1 MRPKSKSWG
10 RHKKNFFLHTLP
22 RIDWWKKRERHPVVQ
37 LETIEGQIQYNPDPL
52 QAADMRADEVDFMN
66 NFHESNDQS
75 LIWVRETKYKCEK
88 RKILLDNLSDEED
101 LNKDHPMLW
110 KQFALAAGADESSL
124 DLVKQEYFTSDLIE
138 NFFRLSRSSYA
149 EGLGALYAYERQV
162 PEIAETKI
170 KGLIDHYNIS
180 TDQGLEY
187 FVVHKDADVLHRE
200 QSEKL
205 MLQLNEEEQVLAE
218 EAALSTGHMLWNFLS
233 GLCDKHDI
241 KN

>member
-1 MRPKSKSWG
+1 MNLNELNNNLVRFHLLNHPFYVAWEKGELTQEILQDYAEQYYQHIKA
-10 RHKKNFFLHTLP
+10 FP
-22 RIDWWKKRERHPVVQ
+22 RYISATHSMCED
-37 LETIEGQIQYNPDPL
+37 I
-52 QAADMRADEVDFMN
+52 
-66 NFHESNDQS
+66 
-75 LIWVRETKYKCEK
+75 EK

-101 LNKDHPMLW
+101 LHKDHPMLW
-110 KQFALAAGADESSL
+110 KQFALAAGADENSL
-124 DLVKQEYFTSDLIE
+124 DSVKQEYFTSDLIE

-180 TDQGLEY
+180 TNQGLEY

-200 QSEKL
+200 QSEQL
-205 MLQLNEEEQVLAE
+205 MLQLNEEEQILAN
-218 EAALSTGHMLWNFLS
+218 EAALSTVHMLWSFLS
-233 GLCDKHDI
+233 GRCDKHNI

>member
-1 MRPKSKSWG
+1 MNLSGLNNRLDK
-10 RHKKNFFLHTLP
+10 LHLLNHPFYVAWEQGELTQEILQDYAEQYYQHIKAFP
-22 RIDWWKKRERHPVVQ
+22 RYISATHSMCED
-37 LETIEGQIQYNPDPL
+37 I
-52 QAADMRADEVDFMN
+52 
-66 NFHESNDQS
+66 
-75 LIWVRETKYKCEK
+75 EK
-88 RKILLDNLSDEED
+88 RKLLLDNLSDEENF
-101 LNKDHPMLW
+101 NKDHPMLW

-218 EAALSTGHMLWNFLS
+218 EAALSTGHMLWSFLS

>member
-1 MRPKSKSWG
+1 MNLSELNNRLDK
-10 RHKKNFFLHTLP
+10 LHLLNHPFYVAWEQGELTQEILQDYAEQYYQHIKAFP
-22 RIDWWKKRERHPVVQ
+22 RYISATHSMCED
-37 LETIEGQIQYNPDPL
+37 I
-52 QAADMRADEVDFMN
+52 
-66 NFHESNDQS
+66 
-75 LIWVRETKYKCEK
+75 EK

-205 MLQLNEEEQVLAE
+205 MLQLNKEEQVLAE
-218 EAALSTGHMLWNFLS
+218 EAALSTGHMLWSFLS

>member
-1 MRPKSKSWG
+1 MNLSGLNNRLDK
-10 RHKKNFFLHTLP
+10 LHLLNHPFYVAWEQGELTQEILQDYAEQYYQHIKAFP
-22 RIDWWKKRERHPVVQ
+22 RYISATHSMCED
-37 LETIEGQIQYNPDPL
+37 I
-52 QAADMRADEVDFMN
+52 
-66 NFHESNDQS
+66 
-75 LIWVRETKYKCEK
+75 EK

-170 KGLIDHYNIS
+170 KGLINHYNIS

-205 MLQLNEEEQVLAE
+205 MLQLNKEEQVLAE

>member
-1 MRPKSKSWG
+1 MNLNELNNRLDKFHLLNHPFYIAWEQGELTQEILQDYAEQYYQHIKA
-10 RHKKNFFLHTLP
+10 FP
-22 RIDWWKKRERHPVVQ
+22 RYISATHSMCED
-37 LETIEGQIQYNPDPL
+37 I
-52 QAADMRADEVDFMN
+52 
-66 NFHESNDQS
+66 
-75 LIWVRETKYKCEK
+75 EK

-205 MLQLNEEEQVLAE
+205 MLQLNKEEQVLAE
-218 EAALSTGHMLWNFLS
+218 EAALSTGHILWNFLS

>member
-1 MRPKSKSWG
+1 MNLSELNNRLDK
-10 RHKKNFFLHTLP
+10 LHLLNHPFYVAWEQGELTQEILQDYAEQYYQHIKAFP
-22 RIDWWKKRERHPVVQ
+22 RYISATHSMCED
-37 LETIEGQIQYNPDPL
+37 I
-52 QAADMRADEVDFMN
+52 
-66 NFHESNDQS
+66 
-75 LIWVRETKYKCEK
+75 EK
-88 RKILLDNLSDEED
+88 RKLLLDNLSDEEN

-218 EAALSTGHMLWNFLS
+218 EAALSTGHMLWSFLS

>member
-1 MRPKSKSWG
+1 MNLSELNNRLDK
-10 RHKKNFFLHTLP
+10 LHLLNHPFYVAWEQGELTQEILQDYAEQYYQHIKAFP
-22 RIDWWKKRERHPVVQ
+22 RYISATHSMCED
-37 LETIEGQIQYNPDPL
+37 I
-52 QAADMRADEVDFMN
+52 
-66 NFHESNDQS
+66 
-75 LIWVRETKYKCEK
+75 EK
-88 RKILLDNLSDEED
+88 RKILLDNLSDEEN

-218 EAALSTGHMLWNFLS
+218 EAALSTGHMLWSFLS

>member
-1 MRPKSKSWG
+1 MNLSELNNRLDK
-10 RHKKNFFLHTLP
+10 LHLLNHPFYVAWEQGELTQEILQDYAEQYYQHIKAFP
-22 RIDWWKKRERHPVVQ
+22 RYISATHSMCED
-37 LETIEGQIQYNPDPL
+37 I
-52 QAADMRADEVDFMN
+52 
-66 NFHESNDQS
+66 
-75 LIWVRETKYKCEK
+75 EK
-88 RKILLDNLSDEED
+88 RKLLLDNLSDEEN

-205 MLQLNEEEQVLAE
+205 MLQLNKEEQVLAE
-218 EAALSTGHMLWNFLS
+218 EAALSTGHMLWSFLS

>member
-1 MRPKSKSWG
+1 MNLNELNNRLDKFHLLNHPFYVAWEQGELTQEILQDYAEQYYQHIKA
-10 RHKKNFFLHTLP
+10 FP
-22 RIDWWKKRERHPVVQ
+22 RYISATHSMCED
-37 LETIEGQIQYNPDPL
+37 I
-52 QAADMRADEVDFMN
+52 
-66 NFHESNDQS
+66 
-75 LIWVRETKYKCEK
+75 EK

>member
-1 MRPKSKSWG
+1 MNLSGLNNRLDK
-10 RHKKNFFLHTLP
+10 LHLLNHPFYVAWEQGELTQEILQDYAEQYYQHIKAFP
-22 RIDWWKKRERHPVVQ
+22 RYISATHSMCED
-37 LETIEGQIQYNPDPL
+37 I
-52 QAADMRADEVDFMN
+52 
-66 NFHESNDQS
+66 
-75 LIWVRETKYKCEK
+75 EK
-88 RKILLDNLSDEED
+88 RKILLENLRDEED

>member
-1 MRPKSKSWG
+1 MNLSELNNKLDRFHLLNHPFYVAWEKGELTQEILQDYAEQYYQHIKA
-10 RHKKNFFLHTLP
+10 FP
-22 RIDWWKKRERHPVVQ
+22 RYISATHSMCED
-37 LETIEGQIQYNPDPL
+37 I
-52 QAADMRADEVDFMN
+52 
-66 NFHESNDQS
+66 
-75 LIWVRETKYKCEK
+75 EK

-101 LNKDHPMLW
+101 LHKDHPMLW
-110 KQFALAAGADESSL
+110 KQFALAAGADENSL
-124 DLVKQEYFTSDLIE
+124 DSVKQEYFTSDLIE

-180 TDQGLEY
+180 TNQGLEY

-200 QSEKL
+200 QSEQL
-205 MLQLNEEEQVLAE
+205 MLQLSEEEQILAN
-218 EAALSTGHMLWNFLS
+218 EAAFSTVHMLWGFLS
-233 GLCDKHDI
+233 GLCDKHNI

>member
-1 MRPKSKSWG
+1 MNLNELNNRLDKFHLLNHPFYVAWEQGELTQEILQDYAEQYYQHIKA
-10 RHKKNFFLHTLP
+10 FP
-22 RIDWWKKRERHPVVQ
+22 RYISATHSMCED
-37 LETIEGQIQYNPDPL
+37 I
-52 QAADMRADEVDFMN
+52 
-66 NFHESNDQS
+66 
-75 LIWVRETKYKCEK
+75 EK

-110 KQFALAAGADESSL
+110 KQFALAAGADESNL
-124 DLVKQEYFTSDLIE
+124 DSVKQEDFTSNLIE

-180 TDQGLEY
+180 TNQGLEY

-200 QSEKL
+200 QSEQL
-205 MLQLNEEEQVLAE
+205 MLQLNEEEQILAK
-218 EAALSTGHMLWNFLS
+218 EAALSTGHMLWSFLS
-233 GLCDKHDI
+233 GLCDKHNI

>member
-1 MRPKSKSWG
+1 MNLNELNNRLDQ
-10 RHKKNFFLHTLP
+10 LHLLNHPFYVAWERGELTQEILQDYAEQYYQHIKAFP
-22 RIDWWKKRERHPVVQ
+22 RYISATHSMCED
-37 LETIEGQIQYNPDPL
+37 I
-52 QAADMRADEVDFMN
+52 
-66 NFHESNDQS
+66 
-75 LIWVRETKYKCEK
+75 EK

-205 MLQLNEEEQVLAE
+205 MLQLNKEEQVLAE

>member
-1 MRPKSKSWG
+1 MNLSELNNRLDK
-10 RHKKNFFLHTLP
+10 LHLLNHPFYVAWEQGELTQEILQDYAEQYYQHIKAFP
-22 RIDWWKKRERHPVVQ
+22 RYISATHSMCED
-37 LETIEGQIQYNPDPL
+37 I
-52 QAADMRADEVDFMN
+52 
-66 NFHESNDQS
+66 
-75 LIWVRETKYKCEK
+75 EK
-88 RKILLDNLSDEED
+88 RKLLLDNLSDEEN

-205 MLQLNEEEQVLAE
+205 MLQLNKEEQVLAE

>member
-1 MRPKSKSWG
+1 MNLSELNNRLDK
-10 RHKKNFFLHTLP
+10 RHLLNHPFYVAWEQGELTQEILQDYAEQYYQHIKAFP
-22 RIDWWKKRERHPVVQ
+22 RYISATHSMCED
-37 LETIEGQIQYNPDPL
+37 I
-52 QAADMRADEVDFMN
+52 
-66 NFHESNDQS
+66 
-75 LIWVRETKYKCEK
+75 EK
-88 RKILLDNLSDEED
+88 RKLLLDNLSDEENF
-101 LNKDHPMLW
+101 NKDHPMLW

-124 DLVKQEYFTSDLIE
+124 NLVKQEYFTSDLIE

-205 MLQLNEEEQVLAE
+205 MLQLNKEEQVLAE
-218 EAALSTGHMLWNFLS
+218 EAALSTGHMLWSFLS

>member
-1 MRPKSKSWG
+1 MNLSGLNNRLDK
-10 RHKKNFFLHTLP
+10 LHLLNHPFYVAWEQGELTQEILQDYAEQYYQHIKAFP
-22 RIDWWKKRERHPVVQ
+22 RYISATHSMCED
-37 LETIEGQIQYNPDPL
+37 I
-52 QAADMRADEVDFMN
+52 
-66 NFHESNDQS
+66 
-75 LIWVRETKYKCEK
+75 EK

-218 EAALSTGHMLWNFLS
+218 EAALSTGHMLWSFLS
-233 GLCDKHDI
+233 GLCDKHNI

>member
-1 MRPKSKSWG
+1 MNLIELNNRLDK
-10 RHKKNFFLHTLP
+10 LHLLNHPFYVAWEQGELTQEILQDYAEQYYQHIKAFP
-22 RIDWWKKRERHPVVQ
+22 RYISATHSMCED
-37 LETIEGQIQYNPDPL
+37 I
-52 QAADMRADEVDFMN
+52 
-66 NFHESNDQS
+66 
-75 LIWVRETKYKCEK
+75 EK
-88 RKILLDNLSDEED
+88 RKLLLDNLSDEEN

-218 EAALSTGHMLWNFLS
+218 EAALSTGHMLWSFLS

>member
-1 MRPKSKSWG
+1 MNLSELNNRLDK
-10 RHKKNFFLHTLP
+10 LHLLNHPFYVAWEQGELTQEILQDYAEQYYQHIKAFP
-22 RIDWWKKRERHPVVQ
+22 RYISATHSMCED
-37 LETIEGQIQYNPDPL
+37 I
-52 QAADMRADEVDFMN
+52 
-66 NFHESNDQS
+66 
-75 LIWVRETKYKCEK
+75 EK
-88 RKILLDNLSDEED
+88 RKLLLDNLSDEEN

>member
-1 MRPKSKSWG
+1 MNLNELNNRLDKFHLLNHPFYVAWEQGELTQEILQDYAEQYYQHIKA
-10 RHKKNFFLHTLP
+10 FP
-22 RIDWWKKRERHPVVQ
+22 RYISATHSMCED
-37 LETIEGQIQYNPDPL
+37 I
-52 QAADMRADEVDFMN
+52 
-66 NFHESNDQS
+66 
-75 LIWVRETKYKCEK
+75 EK

-110 KQFALAAGADESSL
+110 KQFALAAGADESNL
-124 DLVKQEYFTSDLIE
+124 DSVKQEDFTSNLIE

-180 TDQGLEY
+180 TNQGLEY

-200 QSEKL
+200 QSEQL
-205 MLQLNEEEQVLAE
+205 MLQLNEEEQILAK
-218 EAALSTGHMLWNFLS
+218 EAALSTVHMLWSFLS
-233 GLCDKHDI
+233 GLCDKHNI

>member
-1 MRPKSKSWG
+1 MNLSELNNRLDQ
-10 RHKKNFFLHTLP
+10 LHLLNHPFYVAWEQGELTQEILQDYAEQYYQHIKAFP
-22 RIDWWKKRERHPVVQ
+22 RYISATHSMCED
-37 LETIEGQIQYNPDPL
+37 I
-52 QAADMRADEVDFMN
+52 
-66 NFHESNDQS
+66 
-75 LIWVRETKYKCEK
+75 EK

-218 EAALSTGHMLWNFLS
+218 EAALSTGHMLWSFLS

>member
-1 MRPKSKSWG
+1 MNLNELNNRLDKFHLLNHPFYIAWEQGELTQEILQDYAEQYYQHIKA
-10 RHKKNFFLHTLP
+10 FP
-22 RIDWWKKRERHPVVQ
+22 RYISATHSMCED
-37 LETIEGQIQYNPDPL
+37 I
-52 QAADMRADEVDFMN
+52 
-66 NFHESNDQS
+66 
-75 LIWVRETKYKCEK
+75 EK

-101 LNKDHPMLW
+101 FNKDHPMLW
-110 KQFALAAGADESSL
+110 KQFALAAGADESNL
-124 DLVKQEYFTSDLIE
+124 DSVKQEDFTSNLIE

-218 EAALSTGHMLWNFLS
+218 EAALSTVYMLWSFLS
-233 GLCDKHDI
+233 GLCDKHNI

>member
-1 MRPKSKSWG
+1 MNLIELNNRLDK
-10 RHKKNFFLHTLP
+10 LHLLNHPFYVAWEQGELTQEILQDYAEQYYQHIKAFP
-22 RIDWWKKRERHPVVQ
+22 RYISATHSMCED
-37 LETIEGQIQYNPDPL
+37 I
-52 QAADMRADEVDFMN
+52 
-66 NFHESNDQS
+66 
-75 LIWVRETKYKCEK
+75 EK
-88 RKILLDNLSDEED
+88 RKLLLDNLSDEENF
-101 LNKDHPMLW
+101 NKDHPMLW

-218 EAALSTGHMLWNFLS
+218 EAALSTGHMLWSFLS